1 MAESEK
7 LMALKKAYADIILNT
22 AKEAANRVMESER
35 KALRY
40 HNDLCNSKDEA
51 LRLLLRLKQMIDAK
65 TIEAEMTSSRQQS
78 KIDEL
83 EAQLQEAEGVIID
96 LREELRWL
104 RDELEK
110 VRNSQGQPS
119 NGKVV
124 KENKSSHQNLTSEP
138 IRLSLT
144 NSSPQT
150 VATSDVKGAPL
161 DQRNFNNKCCNT
173 TEDIDQLTILPLE
186 NYSSHNADLAA
197 IMMTNK
203 EPELYRNGC
212 TQRIRAS
219 EGNLFAS
226 KLTTPGV
233 VAEEQSL
240 IKNEVITKASNM
252 DEGKCAVSS
261 PKTKALEKMDFL
273 GEEGQK
279 RVKVC
284 PSRRRKSRSA
294 KAKVKR
300 KSCLNVKKPYQP
312 PSIVSRCKMNL
323 VNGAVKSDGRS
334 GTLLPVKPCNM
345 AMKNLSE
352 VEEKLQETNDC
363 LATEMIVPEGKRP
376 RTEQST
382 QSISTSSTFPLVQH
396 SEFCQPS
403 SVLTQCKTYPLLLHD
418 NVKSNEDQSKVTEN
432 YVKLKPLPRLDPGL
446 TLIRGDMDSISGSKN
461 VKVSVKALCRSGVA
475 QTDANKDIEDVDDLV
490 KEDCDSN
497 QNLASPSYESDAQM
511 VNVPLVYSNLEDSKT
526 SEETTVSVMLVHSDI
541 KVAKSSMQPNV
552 FPGQS
557 DNRPLKYT
565 FQRKHK
571 KEALSSPDNN
581 SSVEKSNLKRKV
593 EENQEYSPEAQKSS
607 LINELSGDNCRLAQV
622 ACQER
627 NSNDRSLAEQSEIQ
641 PGVDRAE
648 PKPTVEPNPAGI
660 EPYLLPASFLQ
671 PCLSASA
678 PHPRPP
684 FSMSIVPQ
692 ELCSHLLT

>member
-7 LMALKKAYADIILNT
+7 LVALKKTYADIILNT

-65 TIEAEMTSSRQQS
+65 TIEAEITSSRQQS

-104 RDELEK
+104 RDEVEK
-110 VRNSQGQPS
+110 VRNRHGQPS

-124 KENKSSHQNLTSEP
+124 KENESSHQNLTSEA
-138 IRLSLT
+138 IIFSLT
-144 NSSPQT
+144 NSPPQA
-150 VATSDVKGAPL
+150 VATSDVKSALL

-173 TEDIDQLTILPLE
+173 AEDIDQLTILPLE

-240 IKNEVITKASNM
+240 IKNEVITKAGNM
-252 DEGKCAVSS
+252 DEGKCIVSS

-312 PSIVSRCKMNL
+312 PSIVSRCKTNS
-323 VNGAVKSDGRS
+323 VNGAVKLDGRS
-334 GTLLPVKPCNM
+334 GTLFPVKPGNM
-345 AMKNLSE
+345 DMKNLSK
-352 VEEKLQETNDC
+352 VEEILEETNDC
-363 LATEMIVPEGKRP
+363 LAAEMIVPEGKRP

-382 QSISTSSTFPLVQH
+382 QSVSTSSTFPLVQH
-396 SEFCQPS
+396 SEFHQPS
-403 SVLTQCKTYPLLLHD
+403 SVLTHCKTYSLLPHD

-432 YVKLKPLPRLDPGL
+432 YVKLRPLPRLDPGL
-446 TLIRGDMDSISGSKN
+446 TLIRGDMDSISGSTN

-475 QTDANKDIEDVDDLV
+475 QTDASKDMEGVDDLV
-490 KEDCDSN
+490 EEECDSN
-497 QNLASPSYESDAQM
+497 RNPASPCYESDAQM
-511 VNVPLVYSNLEDSKT
+511 VNAPLVYSNLEDSKT
-526 SEETTVSVMLVHSDI
+526 SDETTVSVMLVHSDI
-541 KVAKSSMQPNV
+541 KVVKSSMQPNV
-552 FPGQS
+552 LPGQS
-557 DNRPLKYT
+557 DNRLLKYT

-593 EENQEYSPEAQKSS
+593 EENQEYSPEPQKSS
-607 LINELSGDNCRLAQV
+607 LTNELSGDNCRLAQA
-622 ACQER
+622 ACQG
-627 NSNDRSLAEQSEIQ
+627 S
-641 PGVDRAE
+641 
-648 PKPTVEPNPAGI
+648 K
-660 EPYLLPASFLQ
+660 
-671 PCLSASA
+671 
-678 PHPRPP
+678 
-684 FSMSIVPQ
+684 
-692 ELCSHLLT
+692 